1 MSMGVLLGGL
11 IAWLTFFLPWADLLL
26 TPMVKIIRATPVAS
40 FILLVF
46 LWTSRNAVPT
56 IISALM
62 VLPVVWGGVMLG
74 LGETD
79 GKLLEL
85 CRAYRFGRM
94 KTVRLLYLPSVR
106 PHFISAVQTALG
118 LAWKAGVAAEVLCQ
132 PRFAIGTQVFQS
144 KNYLETADLFAWTAV
159 VIALSFLVEYGVKRL
174 IGKGAAR

>member
-1 MSMGVLLGGL
+1 
-11 IAWLTFFLPWADLLL
+11 
-26 TPMVKIIRATPVAS
+26 
-40 FILLVF
+40 VF

-132 PRFAIGTQVFQS
+132 PQFAIGTQVFQS